1 MNELNMIFVI
11 LVTLA
16 VSYLWVYPTF
26 AGNDIKRLHLY
37 DIGLTAIPIAI
48 AGAFFWVSDP
58 PFSLIFFETNWF
70 VFTIVSYVIL
80 ELPLSFW
87 YLKARGISQAYWDSF
102 RIAPKGSP
110 DAAWAAASVKSVEK
124 QLSDSKWDGLRTRGA
139 KRFLLIGTN
148 VVILFGTGFLIAVG
162 DNALASYA
170 LIHILLLGVFYFLL
184 RQSVR
189 LVADAPEEALDERLI
204 RIRDRSY
211 LVAYRWFGALA
222 VVLASALMVFAIRS
236 DAQPDSDGF
245 NYVLSFTW
253 PQAQAVF
260 WLVIGYALMLPSLAM
275 ISQELSRK
283 SKV

>member
-26 AGNDIKRLHLY
+26 AGNDIKKLQLY
-37 DIGLTAIPIAI
+37 DIGLTAIPIAV
-48 AGAFFWVSDP
+48 AGAFFWKSDP

-70 VFTIVSYVIL
+70 VFTLVCYLAL
-80 ELPLSFW
+80 ELPVFFW
-87 YLKARGISQAYWDSF
+87 YLKARGLSEAYWDSF

-124 QLSDSKWDGLRTRGA
+124 QLNDSKWDGLRTRGA
-139 KRFLLIGTN
+139 KKFLLVATN
-148 VVILFGTGFLIAVG
+148 VVILFGTGFLVVVG
-162 DNALASYA
+162 DNAWASYA
-170 LIHILLLGVFYFLL
+170 LIHILLLGVFWFLL

-189 LVADAPEEALDERLI
+189 LVADAPQEALDERLI

-222 VVLASALMVFAIRS
+222 VALTSALMVFAIRS
-236 DAQPDSDGF
+236 DFQPESDGF
-245 NYVLSFTW
+245 NYVLNITW
-253 PQAQAVF
+253 PQVQALF
-260 WLVIGYALMLPSLAM
+260 WLVIGYSFMLPSLAL
-275 ISQELSRK
+275 ISQELSGK
-283 SKV
+283 LKA

>member
-26 AGNDIKRLHLY
+26 AGNDIKRLQIY
-37 DIGLTAIPIAI
+37 DIGLTAIPISI
-48 AGAFFWVSDP
+48 AGTFFWVSDP

-70 VFTIVSYVIL
+70 VFTLVSYLVL
-80 ELPLSFW
+80 ELPVFFW
-87 YLKARGISQAYWDSF
+87 YLKARGLSQAYWDSF
-102 RIAPKGSP
+102 RIGGKGST
-110 DAAWAAASVKSVEK
+110 DSAWAAASVDSVQK
-124 QLSDSKWDGLRTRGA
+124 QLNDSEWDGLRTRGA

-148 VVILFGTGFLIAVG
+148 VVILFGTGFLSAVG
-162 DNALASYA
+162 DNVLASYA

-189 LVADAPEEALDERLI
+189 LVADAPQEALDERLI

-211 LVAYRWFGALA
+211 LVAYRWFGVLA
-222 VVLASALMVFAIRS
+222 VVLASALMAFAIRS
-236 DAQPDSDGF
+236 DFDPESDGF
-245 NYVLSFTW
+245 NYVLNFTW
-253 PQAQAVF
+253 PQVQAIF

-275 ISQELSRK
+275 ISKELK
-283 SKV
+283 KKAVK